1 VTSPF
6 TALFEAFCPKK
17 AQKVAAESSV
27 QDIDELL
34 LARLKSGDREALGH
48 LFERHRHVIRGIANR
63 ILRDPS
69 EAEDLVQDLF
79 IFLQRKCE
87 IFDQSKSS
95 ARSWIV
101 QMTYHRAIER
111 RRYLTARGF
120 YCWERPAGDQAV
132 GIPTNEVDYC
142 AEAVFGRNGL
152 GAIYDKSF
160 TEICSYF
167 GLRIADL
174 GRDRASIGVP
184 RTHLVDL
191 EGDADAQSVPLPVE
205 LKPEFRFEKT
215 SLLARVVEKWD
226 QVPIGLLQHLDLRK
240 SLYGYIGLEDR
251 TLFPLIRPGSLV
263 QIDPT
268 QRKVSAA
275 KWKDEFDRPI
285 FFIELR
291 GGYACGWCEL
301 DRGRLTVIPHPQSLL
316 SVRHFD
322 YPSEAEVV
330 GRVTGVVMRIVEK
343 ESAGTGGAPR

>member
-1 VTSPF
+1 MESDRPNVSAGRRLRAARECVGLSTRDVERKSQQIAQEKRNEEYAVSHSWLTDIEQGKFVPSPF
-6 TALFEAFCPKK
+6 KMYT
-17 AQKVAAESSV
+17 
-27 QDIDELL
+27 
-34 LARLKSGDREALGH
+34 
-48 LFERHRHVIRGIANR
+48 
-63 ILRDPS
+63 
-69 EAEDLVQDLF
+69 
-79 IFLQRKCE
+79 
-87 IFDQSKSS
+87 
-95 ARSWIV
+95 
-101 QMTYHRAIER
+101 
-111 RRYLTARGF
+111 
-120 YCWERPAGDQAV
+120 
-132 GIPTNEVDYC
+132 
-142 AEAVFGRNGL
+142 L
-152 GAIYDKSF
+152 GAVYNKSF

-184 RTHLVDL
+184 RMHLVDL

-275 KWKDEFDRPI
+275 KWKNEFDRPI